1 MSAFPWRDFRAMQ
14 AAGGSKARYNA
25 MVKKGAAISAK
36 AARARAIASIRN
48 SITPS
53 MVASPAY
60 LRRVQSNRKELKGMD
75 TILTQGAIIATTNT
89 NANALVL
96 NLVQQGAGSWNR
108 IGKKIFM
115 KSVRIK
121 GCAQCVLGNVA
132 VTGNQLVGPLR
143 MVVVYDSQPNGG
155 PLPTFDTIFGI
166 TGQAG
171 AETST
176 IFAPVRYDAT
186 DRFKVIK
193 DCTLEV
199 NALNWINAGGTEDNS
214 EVQVMF
220 DEYIDLKNRE
230 TLFSGQ
236 TAPMTIADV
245 ATGALYIYWRTPFST
260 TGSGWSITDQSFSR
274 LRYTD

>member
-1 MSAFPWRDFRAMQ
+1 M

-25 MVKKGAAISAK
+25 LVKRGAAISAK

-60 LRRVQSNRKELKGMD
+60 LRRVQANKKEVKGMD
-75 TILTQGAIIATTNT
+75 TILTQGAIIATTTT

-108 IGKKIFM
+108 IGKKIYM
-115 KSVRIK
+115 KSLRLK
-121 GCAQCVLGNVA
+121 GCAQCILGNVPTTA
-132 VTGNQLVGPLR
+132 NQLVGPLR
-143 MVVVYDSQPNGG
+143 MVIVYDHQTNSGAIPN
-155 PLPTFDTIFGI
+155 FDTVFGI

-176 IFAPVRYDAT
+176 IFAPIRYDAT
-186 DRFKVIK
+186 DRFKILKECIYQVSSF
-193 DCTLEV
+193 
-199 NALNWINAGGTEDNS
+199 NWINAGGTEDNT
-214 EVQVMF
+214 EVQVYF
-220 DEYIDLKNRE
+220 DEYIDMKNME

-236 TAPMTIADV
+236 TNPTTNADIANGSV
-245 ATGALYIYWRTPFST
+245 YVYWRTPFST